1 MCCVGLF
8 NKEDSR
14 ECFFTKR
21 FIKPVKPFSI
31 WTLIGGMVIGVISID
46 INDKSF
52 NNVTWNGTLLEF
64 VKAC

>member
-1 MCCVGLF
+1 MHCVGFF
-8 NKEDSR
+8 NKEDSK
-14 ECFFTKR
+14 ESFFTKR
-21 FIKPVKPFSI
+21 FIKLVKPFSI